1 MNCKIAIVT
10 GCFGFIGNH
19 LTVKLLREGWYV
31 FGIDKHNY
39 VSNTDQIEFISE
51 NFPNKYKFVNADI
64 SKIKRLPQCDV
75 LFNLAA
81 ESHVENSFHN
91 SNKFIKSHINYNT

>member
-1 MNCKIAIVT
+1 MNYKVAIVT

-39 VSNTDQIEFISE
+39 ASDTSQLEFISE
-51 NFPNKYKFVNADI
+51 NLIIFLN
-64 SKIKRLPQCDV
+64 
-75 LFNLAA
+75 
-81 ESHVENSFHN
+81 ESSG
-91 SNKFIKSHINYNT
+91 